1 MPVYGGLVP
10 LGFTHSENPGIHRP
24 DQELLYQIGRKK
36 QGRRGDGRKNVS
48 ATIKLTIL
56 LSLRSKTI
64 NWNLS
69 GSFGT
74 RVDRRLAPRTCEGGV
89 PALAQGRGEYEF
101 PATERQIELSFCVC
115 CSSSRAFVKDMRMT
129 GSPRYQ
135 CVLLLPPPHKCGGQG
150 RVPHPPAH
158 HSTNSSTN
166 SNLSIC

>member
-64 NWNLS
+64 NWNL
-69 GSFGT
+69 
-74 RVDRRLAPRTCEGGV
+74 
-89 PALAQGRGEYEF
+89 PAGR
-101 PATERQIELSFCVC
+101 AAKS
-115 CSSSRAFVKDMRMT
+115 
-129 GSPRYQ
+129 
-135 CVLLLPPPHKCGGQG
+135 
-150 RVPHPPAH
+150 
-158 HSTNSSTN
+158 
-166 SNLSIC
+166 